1 MEINLN
7 SISLLQ
13 RNKNKS
19 ANPTPIPVAPQNI
32 QQFGSMMS
40 ISKQQPKPTST
51 INKNK
56 LPPPMSQIPKP
67 SSEEQI
73 KIIIQSKPPKKDVI
87 EYLQKRCNDL
97 TLEKMK

>member
-7 SISLLQ
+7 SVSLLQ

-19 ANPTPIPVAPQNI
+19 ANPTPIPVTPQNI
-32 QQFGSMMS
+32 QNLTSMMS
-40 ISKQQPKPTST
+40 VSKQQKTTST

-56 LPPPMSQIPKP
+56 LPPPMTQIPKP